1 MYLQIKIS
9 QSIITKV
16 RDKCPFIIK
25 NTVHVN
31 NHKNININKHIK
43 CDDILQTKRLVYSLL

>member
-1 MYLQIKIS
+1 MYLQIEFS

-16 RDKCPFIIK
+16 RDKFPFIKK
-25 NTVHVN
+25 NTVHVK